1 MKRIAIF
8 ASGSGTNAEKIMQH
22 FESSTLAEVGLVV
35 CNKPGAKVLER
46 AANYKIPTFVSNSKA
61 EFQSTRFVAFLKDAY
76 QIDVIVLAGYL
87 WLIHPNIIEAFPKS
101 ILNIHPDLLPDYGG
115 KGMYGDKVHKAVIA
129 NGEKESGVTIH
140 YVNEHYDEGNIV
152 YQESFELTPG
162 ESPESLAT
170 KIHQLEH
177 RIYPHVIE
185 EFIANKN

>member
-101 ILNIHPDLLPDYGG
+101 ILNIHPALLPDYGG